1 MSTTNELPVYDMLG
15 VGIGPSNLSTAA
27 LLAPYNKQVRSI
39 FFDDKPEFNWYPG
52 MLFPDAT
59 IQVSILK
66 DLVTMVDPTSPFTF
80 LNFLKE
86 TGRLYMFASKGQ
98 FDGLKRREFV
108 QYFKWA
114 VAGMKNLYF
123 SSTVQQ
129 IEYKNNCF
137 EVRVNDITYIA
148 KNLAMG
154 AGLSANIP
162 SFCRKY
168 IGSNVV
174 HSSQFLTSNIN
185 FHNKKVMVVGGG
197 QSGAEVVLFL
207 LKDEERL
214 PKFVQ
219 WVSSNY
225 NFLPMENTP
234 FSNELYT
241 PKYSDYFYN
250 LHKEDKE
257 RLLERQK
264 FTSDGVSEKTLC
276 DIYETLYN
284 YKFLRDIDI
293 LDFYPGTYFTNLEH
307 MGNNFRAELT
317 LKEKNSATQYME
329 VDIIVLATGFNYQR
343 HKCLEPL
350 DGYISTTD
358 GKYDVAEDFSI
369 VAKQQMKGKIYLH
382 NGARHVRG
390 VADPNLSLLAWR
402 SAKII
407 NALMERQV
415 YNTEIDKSL
424 LNWDKLMM
432 MKGAYRAIAV

>member
-1 MSTTNELPVYDMLG
+1 MLTTNESSVYDLLG

-27 LLAPYNKQVRSI
+27 LIAPYNQQVNSI
-39 FFDDKPEFNWYPG
+39 FFDDKSEFNWYPG

-66 DLVTMVDPTSPFTF
+66 DLVTMVDPTSQFTF

-114 VAGMKNLYF
+114 VARMQNLHF
-123 SSTVQQ
+123 MSTVQR
-129 IEYKNNCF
+129 IEYKDDCF
-137 EVRVNDITYIA
+137 EVTVNDVSYKA

-154 AGLSANIP
+154 AGLSANVP
-162 SFCRKY
+162 GFCRKH
-168 IGSNVV
+168 IGSGMV
-174 HSSQFLTSNIN
+174 HSSQFLTSNVDFSGKRI
-185 FHNKKVMVVGGG
+185 MVVGGG
-197 QSGAEVVLFL
+197 QSGAEVILFL
-207 LKDEERL
+207 LKEEERL
-214 PKFVQ
+214 PLSVQ
-219 WVSSNY
+219 WISSNY
-225 NFLPMENTP
+225 NFLPLENTP

-257 RLLERQK
+257 KLLERQK
-264 FTSDGVSEKTLC
+264 FTSDGVSEKTLS
-276 DIYETLYN
+276 DIYETIYN

-293 LDFYPGTYFTNLEH
+293 LDFYPGTYFTN
-307 MGNNFRAELT
+307 AERTENCFCAEVT
-317 LKEKNSATQYME
+317 LKEKSSAVQYMD
-329 VDIIVLATGFNYQR
+329 VDIIVLATGFNYQQ

-369 VAKQQMKGKIYLH
+369 VTTKDMKGKIYIH

-407 NALMERQV
+407 NALMEQKV

-424 LNWDKLMM
+424 LSWDKLTI
-432 MKGAYRAIAV
+432 MKNGFRARAI